1 MHRNIVIKTNK
12 EAEVSAEELY
22 ELEQTAFQ
30 QWTDK
35 RLYTSIAHTS
45 KEQFQ
50 RYIADKVVFVA
61 QDEATGELLGMH
73 TLKLNKRKGR
83 ADGANLAVSS
93 KAQHEGIAS
102 RMLEAE
108 AQRLRKAGYRYIV
121 ENTAI
126 PATWS
131 VKWHLKNGYYIVG
144 YSRSER
150 NNYASYIFR
159 KQIAT
164 DVCHHPID
172 LLWVAPIA
180 PITAKIRYCLTWMAM
195 MICKDKSG
203 KLNAIGR
210 IAKDVRSKM
219 NSHCNATL
227 SKREVAIDVRCK
239 KEDVRCITQESDG
252 DRTRFE
258 SSLRDKRNAIT
269 R

>member
-1 MHRNIVIKTNK
+1 MTHKKSETSLYDIIDEKTMFEKRNIVIKTNK

-22 ELEQTAFQ
+22 KLRKASYQ
-30 QWTDK
+30 QWIDAG
-35 RLYTSIAHTS
+35 LYTSVAHATMES
-45 KEQFQ
+45 FQ

-83 ADGANLAVSS
+83 ANGANLAVSP
-93 KAQHEGIAS
+93 KAQHEGIGS

-108 AQRLRKAGYRYIV
+108 AQRLRKAGYRYMV
-121 ENTAI
+121 GNTGI
-126 PATWS
+126 PAIWS
-131 VKWHLKNGYYIVG
+131 VQWHLKNGYHIVG

-164 DVCHHPID
+164 DVRHHPTD

-180 PITAKIRYCLTWMAM
+180 PLTAKLLFCLSWLATN
-195 MICKDKSG
+195 ICKSKSG

-227 SKREVAIDVRCK
+227 SKRERH
-239 KEDVRCITQESDG
+239 TL
-252 DRTRFE
+252 T
-258 SSLRDKRNAIT
+258 
-269 R
+269 